1 MATASLLLNTDA
13 ACYVEQ
19 QCALFSHEDFNFLPS
34 LVALPLIATKTIS
47 TAIYAVW
54 RKVRTMVQIRKTI
67 YYV

>member
-13 ACYVEQ
+13 ACYVEH

-47 TAIYAVW
+47 TAIYAV
-54 RKVRTMVQIRKTI
+54 
-67 YYV
+67 